1 VQIGGTR
8 LRQRAHY
15 LAIFDIYDNNSAVP
29 SQVVS
34 IIGHFMRDSKVGT
47 FSAALG
53 NSCVDK
59 VIYLTLANNYG
70 EMVVAS
76 H

>member
-1 VQIGGTR
+1 
-8 LRQRAHY
+8 
-15 LAIFDIYDNNSAVP
+15 
-29 SQVVS
+29 
-34 IIGHFMRDSKVGT
+34 MCDSTVGT

-59 VIYLTLANNYG
+59 VIYLTLANDYG

-76 H
+76 R